1 MQDLCTK
8 LGIKDIG
15 LMKKIWTCFEYCIV
29 HHIELMQDRHLDQI
43 LMCSI
48 YVICKVAHTD
58 VSTHHYIFEE
68 FFYYYLRFM
77 INFQISCSLNRQKD
91 HSWK

>member
-1 MQDLCTK
+1 MQDLCMK

-48 YVICKVAHTD
+48 YVICKVAHTN
-58 VSTHHYIFEE
+58 VSFA
-68 FFYYYLRFM
+68 L
-77 INFQISCSLNRQKD
+77 LNSFTLDKMLHQCGFRA
-91 HSWK
+91 